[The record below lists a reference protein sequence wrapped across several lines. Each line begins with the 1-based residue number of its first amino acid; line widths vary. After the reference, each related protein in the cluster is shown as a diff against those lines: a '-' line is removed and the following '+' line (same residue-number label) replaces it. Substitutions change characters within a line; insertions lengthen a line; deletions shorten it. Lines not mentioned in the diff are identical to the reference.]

1 MTVRLEELS
10 GRLSGSVTLAGDPDW
25 DVARRAWNLAVEQR
39 PAAVVYPESAAD
51 IAAIVDLAREG
62 GLGIAFNGGGHN
74 AGPIDWADDV
84 LLVKT
89 ERMRG
94 IAIAAEAR
102 RARIEAGVLADQ
114 LAAAAGEHGLAYLA
128 GTSPDAGVIGY
139 ALGGGLS
146 WMVRLHGLAVN
157 TIAAVELV
165 TADGEIRRVDERSE
179 PDLFW
184 AVRGGGG
191 NFGAV
196 TALEL
201 ELIPLTEIY
210 AGCLFWP
217 IERSREVF
225 VAWRDWIEG
234 VPEACES
241 LVRIFKLPDIPDV
254 PDHLRAR
261 SFALVEVAYVGAE
274 ADGASLVAPLRARG
288 PEFDTIASIPPSALS
303 TVNMDPPY
311 PVPYHGE
318 GIHLADFPV
327 EAIDAA
333 LGVMLDSPLMHFEV
347 RHLGG
352 AASRRSP
359 RHGALG
365 CVPWPFTMMAFGLAL
380 DGEMKR
386 VMEVEI
392 ALLLETLRPWDSGF
406 RYLNFAESEM
416 DARLIFP
423 PESYERLRQVKATY
437 DPSDVF
443 RANHRIPPA
452 SA

>member
-1 MTVRLEELS
+1 
-10 GRLSGSVTLAGDPDW
+10 
-25 DVARRAWNLAVEQR
+25 
-39 PAAVVYPESAAD
+39 
-51 IAAIVDLAREG
+51 
-62 GLGIAFNGGGHN
+62 
-74 AGPIDWADDV
+74 
-84 LLVKT
+84 
-89 ERMRG
+89 MRG
-94 IAIAAEAR
+94 ISIDAGAR

-114 LAAAAGEHGLAYLA
+114 LSTAAGEHGLAYLA
-128 GTSPDAGVIGY
+128 GTSPDAGVVGY
-139 ALGGGLS
+139 TLGGGVS

-157 TIAAVELV
+157 TVAAVELV
-165 TADGEIRRVDERSE
+165 TADGEIRRVDAETE

-201 ELIPLTEIY
+201 DLLPMTEIY

-225 VAWRDWIEG
+225 LAWREWIEN

-254 PDHLRAR
+254 PDLLRAR
-261 SFALVEVAYVGAE
+261 SFALVEVAYVGDE
-274 ADGASLVAPLRARG
+274 ADGAALVEPLRALG
-288 PEFDTIASIPPSALS
+288 PEFDTIAPIPPSALS

-311 PVPYHGE
+311 PVPYYGE

-352 AASRRSP
+352 AAARRSP
-359 RHGALG
+359 RHGALD

-380 DGEMKR
+380 DGDMKR
-386 VMEVEI
+386 VMEAEI
-392 ALLLETLRPWDSGF
+392 PRLLEALRPWDSGF

-416 DARLIFP
+416 DVRTIFP
-423 PESYERLRQVKATY
+423 PESYERLRQIKAAY
-437 DPSDVF
+437 DPNDVF

-452 SA
+452 AG